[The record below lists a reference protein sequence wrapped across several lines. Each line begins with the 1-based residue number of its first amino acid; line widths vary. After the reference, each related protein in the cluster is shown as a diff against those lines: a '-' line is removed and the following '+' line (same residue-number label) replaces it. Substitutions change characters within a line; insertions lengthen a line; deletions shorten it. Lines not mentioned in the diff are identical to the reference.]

1 MSEKLS
7 KAEYAQKMK
16 DARKKLNDIAD
27 EHALDII
34 RDQKEFVSFLD
45 LYSRM
50 NYTIF
55 NSLLIH
61 AANPDATAIK
71 DFARWKEEGTYVK
84 PKESGIQILEPDG
97 TYMRKDGSVATK
109 YKIKTVFDVSQT
121 DAGIAEPQQYDPKEV
136 RDALIF
142 GEEDAYEGRNL
153 AYAIDYACE
162 AAGEPNDSF
171 TIACAKY
178 CVKHRYGITP
188 NSFKEDVLSYFMDTT
203 TSSGAKSQLRE
214 IDHIYRTVIKKIDRG
229 LYVKEMEK
237 ANEQQR

>member
-16 DARKKLNDIAD
+16 EAKKKLNETAD
-27 EHALDII
+27 EHSLDII
-34 RDQKEFVSFLD
+34 RDQEEYVSFLD

-50 NYTIF
+50 NYTVF

-61 AANPDATAIK
+61 AANPNATAIK
-71 DFARWKEEGTYVK
+71 DFAKWKEEGTFVK

-109 YKIKTVFDVSQT
+109 YKIKTMFDVSQT
-121 DAGIAEPQQYDPKEV
+121 DAGIAEPQHYDPKEV
-136 RDALIF
+136 RDSLIF
-142 GEEDAYEGRNL
+142 GDEDAYEGKNL
-153 AYAIDYACE
+153 ADAIDYACE
-162 AAGEPNDSF
+162 EAGQPNDDF
-171 TIACAKY
+171 TIAAARY
-178 CVKHRYGITP
+178 AVKHRYGVSP
-188 NSFKEDVLSYFMDTT
+188 NHFDEDVVSYFRDTT
-203 TSSGAKSQLRE
+203 EPAGAKSQLRE
-214 IDHIYRTVIKKIDRG
+214 LDHIYRAVVKKIDRG